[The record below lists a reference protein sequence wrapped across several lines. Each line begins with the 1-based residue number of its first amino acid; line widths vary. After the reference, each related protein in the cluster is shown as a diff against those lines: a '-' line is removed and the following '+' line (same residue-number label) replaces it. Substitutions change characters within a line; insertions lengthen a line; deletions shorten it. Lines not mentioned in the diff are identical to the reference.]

1 MSVLSVRCGL
11 TVWCKDT
18 VIWCRTPDGRYEQRV
33 PSDLVDTAEEIV
45 SICAEMDA
53 GVDSRHVGLDRV
65 R

>member
-1 MSVLSVRCGL
+1 
-11 TVWCKDT
+11 
-18 VIWCRTPDGRYEQRV
+18 V

-53 GVDSRHVGLDRV
+53 GVDSRHRGLDRV